1 VKLLTKKILY
11 LSFIQFSVSLIFS
24 LLTSAQ
30 QLEPV
35 FIHPDSITGK
45 SISLDDV
52 WKYHSGDDSVWVNP
66 DYDDSNWDTLRT
78 RLDNETTDSSTWK
91 GMGWFRTNIRIDSSL
106 IDQPVAFLIYQ
117 FGASEIY
124 LNGNLV
130 KKLGTIGQTLEKETP
145 YQPSNIPFT
154 VILDTN
160 LVYNIA
166 VRYSNQLAYEK
177 LDWYDSRFE
186 SIGFVLSIR
195 DNDDAINSKVENE
208 KANVAVNILISGIFL
223 ALALLYFSL
232 FIFYSDKKEN
242 IYYAL
247 FNFCISILFAV
258 SQLERSVKSDLS
270 LIVFYNTLSSA
281 SLTMVFIFYLG
292 FLYSI
297 FYTKIPELFY
307 IITAIAIAFVISDVL
322 GFKGDLFDKSQLG
335 FIALTTLVGLF
346 IIIQAIRKKKDNA
359 WIIGTGVILFVLF
372 VMALFVVGILGMN
385 INSIVGIILFF
396 IGLVSLP
403 MTMSI
408 YLARSI
414 ATTNKNL
421 QKQLITVKELSKKE
435 LEQKLRAQ
443 KAEAENERKTKELEE
458 ARQLQL
464 SMLPKELPAIPNLDI
479 AVYMQTATEV
489 GGDYYDFHVDI
500 DGTLTI
506 GIGDA
511 TGHGLKA
518 GTMVTTAKSLFNS
531 HAAGQDIIQTF
542 HEFTRVIKN
551 MKMHMMSMCLSIVK
565 IKGSELQISAAG
577 MPPALLYRKREDKV
591 EELILKGMPLGAFT
605 GFPYKL
611 YETKLQKGDTLF
623 LQSDG
628 LPELF
633 DKDMNMFGYDKVINV
648 FSEVADRSPAEII
661 EHLKNSGA
669 NWIGG
674 IEPDDDV
681 TFVVIKVK

>member
-1 VKLLTKKILY
+1 MKELNFRFKIIFCFFLLISGFAY
-11 LSFIQFSVSLIFS
+11 ASVTDTIYVHSDSLK
-24 LLTSAQ
+24 
-30 QLEPV
+30 E
-35 FIHPDSITGK
+35 K

-52 WKYHSGDDSVWVNP
+52 WKYHAGDDSVWAEQWF
-66 DYDDSNWDTLRT
+66 DDSKWDTLKT
-78 RLDNETTDSSTWK
+78 SITVSNTPADFWK
-91 GMGWFRTNIRIDSSL
+91 GIGWFRTNIRIDSSL
-106 IDQPVAFLIYQ
+106 INQPVAFLIYQ

-186 SIGFVLSIR
+186 SIGFVLSLR
-195 DNDDAINSKVENE
+195 DNDDAITSKVENE

-223 ALALLYFSL
+223 ALALLYFFL

-270 LIVFYNTLSSA
+270 LYVLYNVLSSA
-281 SLTMVFIFYLG
+281 SLTMVFLFYLG

-297 FYTKIPELFY
+297 FYTKIPKLFY
-307 IITAIAIAFVISDVL
+307 IITAIAFAFVISDVL

-359 WIIGTGVILFVLF
+359 WIIGTGVILFVSL
-372 VMALFVVGILGMN
+372 VMALFVVGFLGKN

-396 IGLVSLP
+396 IGFVSLP

-421 QKQLITVKELSKKE
+421 QKQLITVKELSQKE

-464 SMLPKELPAIPNLDI
+464 SMLPKELPVIPNLDI
-479 AVYMQTATEV
+479 AVYMKTATEV
-489 GGDYYDFHVDI
+489 GGDYYDFHVGI
-500 DGTLTI
+500 DGTLTVV
-506 GIGDA
+506 IGDA

-518 GTMVTTAKSLFNS
+518 GTMVTTAKSLFSS
-531 HAAGQDIIQTF
+531 HADEDDIIKTF

-551 MKMHMMSMCLSIVK
+551 MRMHLMSMCLSIIK
-565 IKGSELQISAAG
+565 INGSTLKISAAG
-577 MPPALLYRKREDKV
+577 MPPALLYRKANNKV
-591 EELILKGMPLGAFT
+591 EELVLKGMPLGAFT

-611 YETKLQKGDTLF
+611 HETTLQKGDTLF

-633 DKDMNMFGYDKVINV
+633 DKDMNMFGYENVTRV
-648 FSEVADRSPAEII
+648 FSEVADKSPAEII
-661 EHLKNSGA
+661 EHLNKIGSD
-669 NWIGG
+669 WIGNL
-674 IEPDDDV
+674 EPDDDV
-681 TFVVIKVK
+681 TFVVIKVR

>member
-1 VKLLTKKILY
+1 MKASNFWFKILFCFLLLISGVTY
-11 LSFIQFSVSLIFS
+11 ASTPDTIYVHSDSLK
-24 LLTSAQ
+24 
-30 QLEPV
+30 E
-35 FIHPDSITGK
+35 K
-45 SISLDDV
+45 SIPLDDV
-52 WKYHSGDDSVWVNP
+52 WKYHTGDDSVWAEQGF
-66 DYDDSNWDTLRT
+66 DDSNWDTLNT
-78 RLDNETTDSSTWK
+78 RMTVSNTPEDLWK
-91 GMGWFRTNIRIDSSL
+91 GIGWFRTNIRIDSSL
-106 IDQPVAFLIYQ
+106 INQPVAFLIYQ

-186 SIGFVLSIR
+186 SIGFVLSLR
-195 DNDDAINSKVENE
+195 DNDDAITSKVENE

-223 ALALLYFSL
+223 ALALLYFFL

-270 LIVFYNTLSSA
+270 LYVLYNVLSSA
-281 SLTMVFIFYLG
+281 SLTMVFLFYLG

-297 FYTKIPELFY
+297 FYTKIPKLFY
-307 IITAIAIAFVISDVL
+307 IITAIAFAFVISDVL

-359 WIIGTGVILFVLF
+359 WIIGTGVILFVSL
-372 VMALFVVGILGMN
+372 VMALFVVGFLGKN

-396 IGLVSLP
+396 IGFVSLP

-421 QKQLITVKELSKKE
+421 QKQLITVKELSQKE

-464 SMLPKELPAIPNLDI
+464 SMLPKELPVIPNLDI
-479 AVYMQTATEV
+479 AVYMKTATEV
-489 GGDYYDFHVDI
+489 GGDYYDFHVGI
-500 DGTLTI
+500 DGTLTVV
-506 GIGDA
+506 IGDA

-518 GTMVTTAKSLFNS
+518 GTMVTTAKSLFSS
-531 HAAGQDIIQTF
+531 HADEDDIIKTF

-551 MKMHMMSMCLSIVK
+551 MRMHLMSMCLSIIK
-565 IKGSELQISAAG
+565 INGSTLKISAAG
-577 MPPALLYRKREDKV
+577 MPPALLYRKANNKV
-591 EELILKGMPLGAFT
+591 EELVLKGMPLGAFT

-611 YETKLQKGDTLF
+611 HETTLQKGDTLF

-633 DKDMNMFGYDKVINV
+633 DKDMNMFGYENVTRV
-648 FSEVADRSPAEII
+648 FSEVADKSPAEII
-661 EHLKNSGA
+661 EHLNKIGSD
-669 NWIGG
+669 WIGNL
-674 IEPDDDV
+674 EPDDDV